1 MSINR
6 FFPLRRVA
14 GALLCA
20 AALALGS
27 CGGADRWQTCEGSV
41 WNTTFS
47 IKYRFDR
54 DLSDSIAA
62 VMREVELSLS
72 PFNPGSR
79 ISKINRGEAMRADSL
94 ILRVFDISTRV
105 CEASEGRF
113 DPTVSPLVN
122 LWGFGYEKRGRRDD
136 FAAPSRESV
145 DSALALVGLLDCRID
160 SSLNMVKKS
169 AGTTFNFSAVTKGFG
184 CDRVGEMLRRNGVED
199 YLVEI
204 GGELALAGRNQRGGE
219 WRVQID
225 APVVDAGAGH
235 TPMLTI
241 ALTDRGVASSGN
253 YRNFRTD
260 SLGNRYGHTI
270 DPVSG
275 FPCQS
280 DVVAATVVAP
290 DCATAD
296 ALATACMASGREGAL
311 RAVGSIAGAEA
322 LLVVASGD
330 SLAIERTAGFPEPR

>member
-1 MSINR
+1 MSIN
-6 FFPLRRVA
+6 PILTVRRVA
-14 GALLCA
+14 AALIGS

-27 CGGADRWQTCEGSV
+27 CGNADRWQISEGSV
-41 WNTTFS
+41 WNTTFT
-47 IKYRFDR
+47 IKYRSDR

-79 ISKINRGEAMRADSL
+79 ISKINRGESMRADSL
-94 ILRVFDISTRV
+94 ILRVFDISARV
-105 CEASEGRF
+105 CEASGGRF

-122 LWGFGYEKRGRRDD
+122 LWGFGYERRGGSS
-136 FAAPSRESV
+136 FVEPSVESI
-145 DSALALVGLLDCRID
+145 DSALALVGLTECRLD
-160 SSLNMVKKS
+160 SALNMVKK
-169 AGTTFNFSAVTKGFG
+169 AEGTTFNFSAVTKGFG
-184 CDRVGEMLRRNGVED
+184 CDRVGEMLRRNGIDD

-204 GGELALAGRNQRGGE
+204 GGELALSGRNPRGEE
-219 WRVQID
+219 WRVQVD
-225 APVVDAGAGH
+225 APVVDAGPSH
-235 TPMLTI
+235 TPLLTI

-260 SLGNRYGHTI
+260 SLGNRFGHTI
-270 DPVSG
+270 DPVTGRPVS
-275 FPCQS
+275 S
-280 DVVAATVVAP
+280 DVVAATVIAP

-311 RAVGSIAGAEA
+311 RAVGSVAGAEV

-330 SLAIERTAGFPEPR
+330 SLAIERSPGFPEPR